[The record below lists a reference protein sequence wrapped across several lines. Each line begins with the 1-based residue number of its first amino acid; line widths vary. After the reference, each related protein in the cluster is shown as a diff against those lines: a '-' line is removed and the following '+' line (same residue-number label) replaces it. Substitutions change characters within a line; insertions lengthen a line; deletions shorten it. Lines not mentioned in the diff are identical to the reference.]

1 MDYHFNQQELL
12 RNIGIN
18 ERTTISLFKAQ
29 HNITIKTVT
38 NIDYTN
44 QNRVYCEPIQ
54 NCSLI
59 CNKNEPWPYDFSHDN
74 NNNRDTKPLNK
85 CTHENR
91 RKKKKTRPRY
101 PSIAKGIKECKSQN
115 QIT

>member
-29 HNITIKTVT
+29 HNITIKTIT

-44 QNRVYCEPIQ
+44 QNQVYCESIQ

-59 CNKNEPWPYDFSHDN
+59 CYKNEPWSAMTRH
-74 NNNRDTKPLNK
+74 L
-85 CTHENR
+85 
-91 RKKKKTRPRY
+91 KKSKML
-101 PSIAKGIKECKSQN
+101 ELEQ
-115 QIT
+115 

>member
-12 RNIGIN
+12 QNIGIN

-29 HNITIKTVT
+29 HNITIKTIT

-44 QNRVYCEPIQ
+44 QNQVWCEPIQ

-59 CNKNEPWPYDFSHDN
+59 CNKNEPWPYDFSHDS
-74 NNNRDTKPLNK
+74 TFKK
-85 CTHENR
+85 VENVR
-91 RKKKKTRPRY
+91 IGTIKQQQTQGSHFCSKKVNSNT
-101 PSIAKGIKECKSQN
+101 N
-115 QIT
+115 ITLD